1 MREIWST
8 YGYVG
13 YAFAAA
19 LPVVGLAAWA
29 LVTWRRRRGVP
40 ADAALRQTLAEVA
53 IVAGTA
59 PWLFMGFLPHPHP
72 PATRLVHLMPFADL
86 VDQWRFGIWFFV
98 VQVTA
103 NLLVFAAAGFAVPI
117 RWRVG
122 PGAVLAGAAVAS
134 ALLEIGQYLFAIGR
148 VTSVDDVLVN
158 AVGAWL
164 AALCSAPWWA
174 RRRVPRAVVVPA

>member
-8 YGYVG
+8 YGYVV
-13 YAFAAA
+13 YVFAAA

-40 ADAALRQTLAEVA
+40 AGAALRRTLAEMA

-59 PWLFMGFLPHPHP
+59 PWLFMGFIPHPDT
-72 PATRLVHLMPFADL
+72 ARMVHLMPFVDL
-86 VDQWRFGIWFFV
+86 VDQWQFGIGFFV
-98 VQVTA
+98 VQVGA
-103 NLLVFAAAGFAVPI
+103 NLLVFAAAGFAIPI

-134 ALLEIGQYLFAIGR
+134 ALLEIGQYVFGIGR